1 VVREGQEKEISVTIG
16 KMPGDKELAA
26 ATPDQPEK
34 AKPVPSR
41 LGLSLEPAPDGRGV
55 MVAGVEQDSPAATK
69 GLKPG
74 DVILQVGGVDVDD
87 PAALS
92 TVIEEAVKN
101 GQKHV
106 LCLIRSGDRQRFV
119 AIPTSAS

>member
-1 VVREGQEKEISVTIG
+1 MREGAEQQITFTVG

-26 ATPDQPEK
+26 AAGQGDTP
-34 AKPVPSR
+34 AKPVPGR

-55 MVAGVEQDSPAATK
+55 LVAGVEQDSPAAAK

-74 DVILQVGGVDVDD
+74 DVILQVGGADVDE

-92 TVIEEAVKN
+92 AAIEEAVKN

-106 LCLIRSGDRQRFV
+106 LCLVRTGDRQRFV